1 MRRILIVDDEPSVR
15 DVMATVLI
23 DAGYSVQTAADG
35 HIALEII
42 DDAPPDLIIT
52 DVMMPNLDGWALLD
66 HARERNPTLP
76 VILMSAGDWIRGR
89 RTTPIPDHAVFLAK
103 PFAIEEL
110 LALVVRLTGSR
121 DVRRLESGGAHH
133 DRQIE
138 VPTMRVPRTLPSG

>member
-1 MRRILIVDDEPSVR
+1 VRRILIVDDEPSVR

-52 DVMMPNLDGWALLD
+52 DVMMPHLDGWALLD
-66 HARERNPTLP
+66 HARERDPALP
-76 VILMSAGDWIRGR
+76 VILMSAGDWIRAR
-89 RTTPIPDHAVFLAK
+89 RMRPMPDHADFLAK

-121 DVRRLESGGAHH
+121 AN
-133 DRQIE
+133 
-138 VPTMRVPRTLPSG
+138 